1 MKKTYLTIS
10 LILLITLNNCA
21 GYKPVFNTTNFQF
34 KIDNYLI
41 EGDKKIGNKI
51 YLKLNRIAKSAKNNK
66 ALKSIDITINSTKSK
81 KATLKDSAG
90 KILEYK
96 MTLSTKIN
104 IKDFITEDIVLNKIF
119 VNSQSYKVQSQYY
132 DTVKLENQYT
142 ENLIDQVFQD
152 LLIQLSQE
160 ISK

>member
-1 MKKTYLTIS
+1 
-10 LILLITLNNCA
+10 
-21 GYKPVFNTTNFQF
+21 
-34 KIDNYLI
+34 
-41 EGDKKIGNKI
+41 
-51 YLKLNRIAKSAKNNK
+51 
-66 ALKSIDITINSTKSK
+66 
-81 KATLKDSAG
+81 
-90 KILEYK
+90 

-104 IKDFITEDIVLNKIF
+104 IKDFITEDIVLNKTF